1 MVPQHFIQRHQFLPS
16 TKLLLYLSK
25 ETKPRIRAPWAKAL
39 IVKVFCKTVGFNF
52 LHAKLMGLWKAAG
65 RVDMVDLGK
74 GFFLMRFLL
83 VEDLKLVLKK
93 GPWFISEHF
102 LTIRKWEANF
112 KPSEAQVSSVD
123 VWVRFHKLPIEY
135 YDAEILRQLG

>member
-1 MVPQHFIQRHQFLPS
+1 
-16 TKLLLYLSK
+16 
-25 ETKPRIRAPWAKAL
+25 
-39 IVKVFCKTVGFNF
+39 
-52 LHAKLMGLWKAAG
+52 
-65 RVDMVDLGK
+65 MVDLGK

-102 LTIRKWEANF
+102 LTIRKWGANF
-112 KPSEAQVSSVD
+112 KPSEAQVSSVA